1 MKENFKAIGNWVAV
15 ETTIKEER
23 ESEAGVIYTHSQL
36 SPGMH
41 VWSKVHSVG
50 NEVMEDIL
58 PGDMVYWKLGANAG
72 AWYKTD
78 DLTLDLVTC
87 DNIIA
92 VERDETD

>member
-1 MKENFKAIGNWVAV
+1 MKENFKAIGKWVAV
-15 ETTIKEER
+15 ETTIK
-23 ESEAGVIYTHSQL
+23 
-36 SPGMH
+36 GMH

-50 NEVMEDIL
+50 NDVNEDIL
-58 PGDMVYWKLGANAG
+58 PGDMVYWKLGSNAG

-87 DNIIA
+87 ENIAA